1 MENGI
6 YHVRFASSVG
16 GAGEG
21 LAVVKD
27 GAVNGGDPGYLYL
40 GQLTAV
46 GRALNG
52 QLQVQRWNPG
62 TVSVFGSLGNFA
74 LDLTGQSSAA
84 NDSFTV
90 SGGII
95 GQPNLKITITGRRLA
110 AAA

>member
-6 YHVRFASSVG
+6 YHVRFSSSIW

-27 GAVNGGDPGYLYL
+27 GAVNGGDAGYLYL
-40 GQLTAV
+40 GQLTAA
-46 GRALNG
+46 GQALSG
-52 QLQVQRWNPG
+52 QLQVQRWNPS
-62 TVSVFGSLGNFA
+62 TVSVFGPLGNFA
-74 LDLTGQSSAA
+74 LDLAGEASAA

-90 SGGII
+90 TGGIT
-95 GQPNLKITITGRRLA
+95 GQPSLKITITGRRLA

>member
-6 YHVRFASSVG
+6 YHVRFSSSIG

-27 GAVNGGDPGYLYL
+27 GAVNGGDAGYLYL
-40 GQLTAV
+40 GQLTAA
-46 GRALNG
+46 GPALSG
-52 QLQVQRWNPG
+52 QLQVQRWNPS
-62 TVSVFGSLGNFA
+62 TVSVFGPLGNFA
-74 LDLTGQSSAA
+74 LDLAGHASAA

-90 SGGII
+90 SGGIA

>member
-6 YHVRFASSVG
+6 YHVRFASSIG

-21 LAVVKD
+21 LVVVKD
-27 GAVNGGDPGYLYL
+27 DAVNGGDAGYLYL
-40 GQLTAV
+40 GKLKASGQTLS
-46 GRALNG
+46 G
-52 QLQVQRWNPG
+52 QLQVQRWNPN
-62 TVSVFGSLGNFA
+62 TVSVFGPLGNFA
-74 LDLTGQSSAA
+74 LNLVGQANAA

-90 SGGII
+90 TGGMA